1 MTSTFSA
8 SCFRPQLCDGGD
20 EQAGPSERGDLAF
33 FLEDLQ
39 IGEKQR
45 RHQRRKNQQ
54 QQRQIVVDVESLRG
68 GGTRV
73 SRCVCVCVLCLFQ
86 AVRTLIGLQ
95 IAFKLNPIQI
105 ESEGTA
111 ETAEAS
117 RARERERERQVEFA
131 SDGSRSKEPNR
142 KKEGEKMLT
151 SLSFSFSLPFSKQ
164 APPPP
169 PPPPPSPPKSSE
181 KTITDVIAGALA
193 RALSQSTIHPLDT
206 LKVRMQAPPGAL
218 SKFGQLVP
226 PPGSGRPRWS
236 KRAMLRHGLRYR
248 NKKAVAL
255 SLSRAGREL
264 ASLYRGVFGAA
275 SGAGVIIG
283 TYFAFFSTAKRHLTN
298 RVDPETGLP
307 VFSPGSAAF
316 AAGAAAAVGSSVVK
330 VPLAVC
336 IRSVQAGVYQNVF
349 AAATQ
354 ITRAAGARG
363 LFTGFVPTLLEDVPD
378 MGVKFAVY
386 ESLRAAHARL
396 TDNRP
401 PTTAEDLLIGGTAG
415 AAAAAATTPLDVLK
429 TGMMVSAARSP
440 TMAGAL
446 ASALER
452 GGPRALFAGVGPRAL
467 SNGLNSAVFFCFFEA
482 IRGGLVAAGERRK
495 ETEGKAAAA
504 AAAAEKARAKAGRGE
519 SWGKKHNEQEQ
530 KQPLRISL
538 PRLQLL
544 GGARAKP
551 AQLG

>member
-1 MTSTFSA
+1 MIAYVPSNSKL
-8 SCFRPQLCDGGD
+8 SNGIGWNRWDGN
-20 EQAGPSERGDLAF
+20 SEERT
-33 FLEDLQ
+33 
-39 IGEKQR
+39 GEIKR
-45 RHQRRKNQQ
+45 NKKK
-54 QQRQIVVDVESLRG
+54 
-68 GGTRV
+68 
-73 SRCVCVCVLCLFQ
+73 
-86 AVRTLIGLQ
+86 A
-95 IAFKLNPIQI
+95 
-105 ESEGTA
+105 
-111 ETAEAS
+111 
-117 RARERERERQVEFA
+117 
-131 SDGSRSKEPNR
+131 DGSRSTTR
-142 KKEGEKMLT
+142 TKKT
-151 SLSFSFSLPFSKQ
+151 
-164 APPPP
+164 
-169 PPPPPSPPKSSE
+169 PPPPPSPPKSSSPSE

-226 PPGSGRPRWS
+226 PPGGGRPRWS
-236 KRAMLRHGLRYR
+236 KRAMLRHGVKYR

-255 SLSRAGREL
+255 SLSRAGREF
-264 ASLYRGVFGAA
+264 AGLYRGVFGAA
-275 SGAGVIIG
+275 SGAGIIIG
-283 TYFAFFSTAKRHLTN
+283 TYFAFYSTAKRHLTN
-298 RVDPETGLP
+298 RIDPKTGEPAL
-307 VFSPGSAAF
+307 SPGAAAF

-336 IRSVQAGVYQNVF
+336 IRSVQAGVYPNVF
-349 AAATQ
+349 AAASQ

-396 TDNRP
+396 TGGRA

-429 TGMMVSAARSP
+429 TGMMVSAARRP

-482 IRGGLVAAGERRK
+482 IRGGLVAASEKKKMRRK
-495 ETEGKAAAA
+495 E
-504 AAAAEKARAKAGRGE
+504 AEE
-519 SWGKKHNEQEQ
+519 SGKKRAASRKNNNEESE
-530 KQPLRISL
+530 PGIRISL

>member
-1 MTSTFSA
+1 MSS
-8 SCFRPQLCDGGD
+8 S
-20 EQAGPSERGDLAF
+20 S
-33 FLEDLQ
+33 
-39 IGEKQR
+39 
-45 RHQRRKNQQ
+45 
-54 QQRQIVVDVESLRG
+54 
-68 GGTRV
+68 
-73 SRCVCVCVLCLFQ
+73 
-86 AVRTLIGLQ
+86 
-95 IAFKLNPIQI
+95 
-105 ESEGTA
+105 
-111 ETAEAS
+111 
-117 RARERERERQVEFA
+117 
-131 SDGSRSKEPNR
+131 SD
-142 KKEGEKMLT
+142 
-151 SLSFSFSLPFSKQ
+151 
-164 APPPP
+164 
-169 PPPPPSPPKSSE
+169 

-226 PPGSGRPRWS
+226 PPGGGRPRWS
-236 KRAMLRHGLRYR
+236 KRAMLRHGVKYR

-264 ASLYRGVFGAA
+264 AGLYRGVFGAA

-283 TYFAFFSTAKRHLTN
+283 TYFAFYSTAKRHLAS
-298 RVDPETGLP
+298 RVDPKTGQPAL
-307 VFSPGSAAF
+307 SPGAAAF

-336 IRSVQAGVYQNVF
+336 IRSVQAGVYANVF
-349 AAATQ
+349 AAASQ

-363 LFTGFVPTLLEDVPD
+363 LFTGFVPTVLEDVPD

-386 ESLRAAHARL
+386 ETLRAAHARL
-396 TDNRP
+396 TGGRP

-429 TGMMVSAARSP
+429 TGMMVSAARRP

-482 IRGGLVAAGERRK
+482 IRGGLVAAGEKKKKLREEEAERRGAGAAK
-495 ETEGKAAAA
+495 EAKKAVRSSGSRKSKE
-504 AAAAEKARAKAGRGE
+504 AE
-519 SWGKKHNEQEQ
+519 
-530 KQPLRISL
+530 QPGLRISL

>member
-1 MTSTFSA
+1 
-8 SCFRPQLCDGGD
+8 
-20 EQAGPSERGDLAF
+20 
-33 FLEDLQ
+33 
-39 IGEKQR
+39 
-45 RHQRRKNQQ
+45 
-54 QQRQIVVDVESLRG
+54 
-68 GGTRV
+68 
-73 SRCVCVCVLCLFQ
+73 
-86 AVRTLIGLQ
+86 
-95 IAFKLNPIQI
+95 
-105 ESEGTA
+105 
-111 ETAEAS
+111 
-117 RARERERERQVEFA
+117 
-131 SDGSRSKEPNR
+131 
-142 KKEGEKMLT
+142 
-151 SLSFSFSLPFSKQ
+151 
-164 APPPP
+164 
-169 PPPPPSPPKSSE
+169 
-181 KTITDVIAGALA
+181 
-193 RALSQSTIHPLDT
+193 
-206 LKVRMQAPPGAL
+206 MQAPPGAL

-226 PPGSGRPRWS
+226 PPGGGRPRWS
-236 KRAMLRHGLRYR
+236 KRAMLRHGVKYR

-283 TYFAFFSTAKRHLTN
+283 TYFAFYSTAKRHLAA
-298 RVDPETGLP
+298 RVDPVTGEPAL
-307 VFSPGSAAF
+307 SPGAAAF

-336 IRSVQAGVYQNVF
+336 IRSVQAGVYPNVF
-349 AAATQ
+349 AAASL
-354 ITRAAGARG
+354 ITKAAGARG
-363 LFTGFVPTLLEDVPD
+363 LFTGFVPTVLEDVPD

-396 TDNRP
+396 SGGRP

-482 IRGGLVAAGERRK
+482 IRGGLVAAGERKKLEEAEEARGG
-495 ETEGKAAAA
+495 GKP
-504 AAAAEKARAKAGRGE
+504 AEAKATR
-519 SWGKKHNEQEQ
+519 SWGAKKKREAEQTQ
-530 KQPLRISL
+530 QQPGLRISL